1 MQLSKPTIF
10 ALTGLAMIVSEASA
24 AKVPQSEKA
33 ELSAVIYKY
42 NMGDVVGVQ
51 LQPNQHV
58 ICDTCPKSIL
68 LAGYKEP
75 VVNKLKLS
83 DMPAGEPQAKSKDV
97 PVVEINNPETG
108 TTATAKDKTLATIQ
122 FKLDSSRLDKK
133 GAAEISRLAKELK
146 EQGGEV
152 FVRVDGYTCKL
163 GLKKHNDR
171 LAMKR
176 AQAVGERLKRH
187 GIKVTRTTGEGV
199 CCYVDNK
206 HLEPNRRV
214 EILETKSIQGV
225 NSGKPAGMSTNKEE
239 GSK

>member
-1 MQLSKPTIF
+1 MPLSKPTIF
-10 ALTGLAMIVSEASA
+10 ALTGLAMVVTEATA
-24 AKVPQSEKA
+24 AKIPQSEKA
-33 ELSAVIYKY
+33 ELGAVIYKY
-42 NMGDVVGVQ
+42 NMGDAVGVQ

-83 DMPAGEPQAKSKDV
+83 DMPAVELQTKSKDV
-97 PVVEINNPETG
+97 PVVEISNPETG
-108 TTATAKDKTLATIQ
+108 TATAKDKTLATIQ

-163 GLKKHNDR
+163 GSKKHNDR

-176 AQAVGERLKRH
+176 ARVVGESLKRH

-225 NSGKPAGMSTNKEE
+225 NSGKPAVMSTNKEE